1 MVPKVTLE
9 GGNRVT
15 IVSQTCTFQR
25 NHSGV
30 EAVRKGVLGAP
41 HSNQLIEAVMPRFT
55 LVTLFALLAAAP
67 LAAQRDAC
75 RDHWGDDD
83 RARVCDVRTLGARG
97 LRALT
102 IDPGSNGGAEVEAWD
117 RDSIG
122 VEARVLSYARTDA
135 EARALN
141 REVKLTFVNGVLS
154 AEGPST
160 ARREGWA
167 VIFAVRVP
175 RRIDLNI
182 ETLNGPIEVAGVT
195 GTMQLE
201 TTNGPITL
209 DGVNGDVRARLQN
222 GPLSIS
228 LSGTTWDGAGLEAQ
242 TVNGPLTIRVP
253 REYNAKLET
262 GTRNGPFHT
271 DIPITVQGNIGRL
284 GQQITTTLGR
294 GGPTIK
300 ASTTNGPLTIRS
312 GR

>member
-1 MVPKVTLE
+1 
-9 GGNRVT
+9 
-15 IVSQTCTFQR
+15 
-25 NHSGV
+25 
-30 EAVRKGVLGAP
+30 
-41 HSNQLIEAVMPRFT
+41 MPRST
-55 LVTLFALLAAAP
+55 LATLLVVLIATP
-67 LAAQRDAC
+67 LAAQRDPC
-75 RDHWGDDD
+75 RDHWGDDE
-83 RARVCDVRTLGARG
+83 RAKVCDVRQLGARG

-102 IDPGSNGGAEVEAWD
+102 IDPGTNGGAEVEAWD
-117 RDSIG
+117 RDSID
-122 VEARVLSYARTDA
+122 VEVRVFSHAGSDS
-135 EARALN
+135 EARAIN
-141 REVKLTFVNGVLS
+141 RQVKVTFVNGVLG

-167 VIFAVRVP
+167 VMFVVRVP

-201 TTNGPITL
+201 TTNGPISL

-242 TVNGPLTIRVP
+242 TINGPLTIRVP
-253 REYNAKLET
+253 RDYNARLET

-271 DIPITVQGNIGRL
+271 DIPITVQGNIGRI
-284 GQQITTTLGR
+284 GQRISTTLGR
-294 GGPTIK
+294 GGKPLR
-300 ASTTNGPLTIRS
+300 AVTTNGPLTIAT